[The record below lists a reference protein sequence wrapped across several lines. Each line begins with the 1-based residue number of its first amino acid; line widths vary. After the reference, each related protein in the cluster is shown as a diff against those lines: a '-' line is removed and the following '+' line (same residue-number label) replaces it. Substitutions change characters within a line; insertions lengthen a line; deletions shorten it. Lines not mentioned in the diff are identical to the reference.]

1 MPNYDAKAIKINWL
15 NHEVIGLNVETTQ
28 KISYEAGQFM
38 MINFHK
44 NGKETPKAYSIAN
57 APSKNR
63 NWLEFVIKYY
73 EDGVA
78 GNELKKMKETKE
90 KNITLNGPF
99 GKMIC
104 LNSPP
109 LFFI

>member
-44 NGKETPKAYSIAN
+44 NGKETPKAYSITN

-63 NWLEFVIKYY
+63 KKKKKKKYY
-73 EDGVA
+73 A
-78 GNELKKMKETKE
+78 QRAFW
-90 KNITLNGPF
+90 KNDLF
-99 GKMIC
+99 K
-104 LNSPP
+104 LSPA
-109 LFFI
+109 FFYSDRRRHISVHINNKRPA